1 MMINTATHP
10 RKETAECSA
19 LKRAYKPHPTKGKVK
34 HTPLST
40 KWGSKEVMNQG
51 RAGKWIWS
59 KHAVCKLTSE
69 HNNYKE
75 NRAVSSFILCYRVRT
90 CFKTFQIYKI
100 KILNFK
106 NNLIW
111 SKFDKRKFNYFF
123 IEP

>member
-1 MMINTATHP
+1 
-10 RKETAECSA
+10 
-19 LKRAYKPHPTKGKVK
+19 
-34 HTPLST
+34 
-40 KWGSKEVMNQG
+40 MNQG
-51 RAGKWIWS
+51 RAGQWIWS

-69 HNNYKE
+69 NNNYKE

-90 CFKTFQIYKI
+90 GFKAFQIHKI
-100 KILNFK
+100 KFLNFK